1 MYKQLLSTQQKHWNI
16 LKELNLFIF
25 TQPRILSLV
34 KPLQNESISHH
45 LITYPPRTLNTLT
58 ASPTTHTTI
67 AQLISPPLSHHHSHT
82 TTLTP
87 SFQSTVCPPNCN
99 QCTYSASQSKTMCL
113 TTACQPTYVYI
124 SSDGTCAGQSSQHN
138 NNIFF

>member
-45 LITYPPRTLNTLT
+45 LITYPPRTLNTFT

-82 TTLTP
+82 IISIYSLSSELQPVHLLSLTKQDYVSHHRMP
-87 SFQSTVCPPNCN
+87 THLRLHLIRRHVCWSVLP
-99 QCTYSASQSKTMCL
+99 A
-113 TTACQPTYVYI
+113 
-124 SSDGTCAGQSSQHN
+124 
-138 NNIFF
+138 